1 MADDGVKKAPLGK
14 RLRGRTRTEIF
25 RLADRLYRREAALKG
40 VQFEE
45 GAGVEGRPNIQI
57 LEGEVIVRRDAILRS
72 RDYCYHARIQ
82 PVRLLVDAP
91 GARIEI
97 GEGSR
102 INGAAIHAQSTI
114 TIGRHTY
121 IASGTTIIDV
131 HGHAMDPHAR
141 ARGERDQP
149 LPVRIGDRAWIGLGV
164 LILKGV
170 EIGDD
175 CTVAAGSIVTKSLPS
190 ATLCAGQPA
199 RPIRSL
205 NTKKP

>member
-1 MADDGVKKAPLGK
+1 MKASLSK
-14 RLRGRTRTEIF
+14 RLRSRIRTEVF
-25 RLADRLYRREAALKG
+25 RLADRVYQREAALRG

-45 GAGVEGRPNIQI
+45 GSGVQGRPNIQI
-57 LEGEVIVRRDAILRS
+57 LEGEVLVRRDAILRS
-72 RDYCYHARIQ
+72 RDFGYHARIQ
-82 PVRLLVDAP
+82 AVRLLVDAP

-102 INGAAIHAQSTI
+102 VNGTAIHAQSTI

-121 IASGTTIIDV
+121 IASGTTIMDV

-141 ARGERDQP
+141 ASGERDQP
-149 LPVRIGDRAWIGLGV
+149 LPVRIGDRTWIGLGV

-175 CTVAAGSIVTKSLPS
+175 CVVAAGSIVSKSLPS

-205 NTKKP
+205 NTETP

>member
-1 MADDGVKKAPLGK
+1 MKASLGK
-14 RLRGRTRTEIF
+14 RVRSRTRTEMF
-25 RLADRLYRREAALKG
+25 RLADRVFRREAALKG

-45 GAGVEGRPNIQI
+45 GAGVQGRPNIQI
-57 LEGEVIVRRDAILRS
+57 LQGEIVLRRNAILRS
-72 RDYCYHARIQ
+72 RDFGYHAHIQ
-82 PVRLLVDAP
+82 PVRMLVDAP
-91 GARIEI
+91 GACIEI

-114 TIGRHTY
+114 TIGRDTY

-131 HGHAMDPHAR
+131 HGHAMDPNAR
-141 ARGERDQP
+141 ARGERDIP
-149 LPVRIGDRAWIGLGV
+149 LPIRIGDRAWIGLGA

-175 CTVAAGSIVTKSLPS
+175 CTVAAGSIVSKSLPP
-190 ATLCAGQPA
+190 ATLCAGRPA

-205 NTKKP
+205 STATP